1 MAILVYGSFVPDI
14 VYRVARL
21 PHKGEDLPASG
32 VRVVAAG
39 GGGNVAV
46 ALAGWGY
53 RVRAGGNSVG
63 IDALG
68 TWMAS
73 ELARLGI
80 SLPEHFVSPSGVTA
94 PNGILVTPDGERT
107 IIGND
112 YARVTWLPVTDWDGV
127 SAVMV
132 DAYSGD
138 AGSAVIGEAAG
149 RALPVVGADRT
160 GSELAGLS
168 VLLWSAAEHPEPAE
182 ARAAAMRGPWVA
194 VTSGSGP
201 IVVWSPDGSVR
212 EIRPPAQVVRD
223 TTGAGDIFA
232 ASVTAGVSDGADVP
246 AALERAADVAARYVA
261 RSRDSEIPPL
271 TSMGS

>member
-14 VYRVARL
+14 VYLVDRL
-21 PHKGEDLPASG
+21 PHKGEDLPASD

-39 GGGNVAV
+39 GGGNVGA

-63 IDALG
+63 VDALG
-68 TWMAS
+68 LWMAS

-80 SLPEHFVSPSGVTA
+80 AIPEDFVSPSGVTT

-112 YARVTWLPVTDWDGV
+112 YARVTWLPVTDWGGV
-127 SAVMV
+127 TAVMV

-138 AGSAVIGEAAG
+138 AGAAVIGEAA
-149 RALPVVGADRT
+149 RRNLPVVGADRT
-160 GSELAGLS
+160 GPELAQLS

-182 ARAAAMRGPWVA
+182 ARTAAMGGPWVA
-194 VTSGSGP
+194 VTGGSGP
-201 IVVWSPDGSVR
+201 ISVWSPDGAVR
-212 EIRPPAQVVRD
+212 EIRPPAHAVRD
-223 TTGAGDIFA
+223 TTGAGDVFA
-232 ASVTAGVSDGADVP
+232 AAVTAGVSDGADVP
-246 AALERAADVAARYVA
+246 AALEQAADVAARYVA
-261 RSRDSEIPPL
+261 RDRDSEIPPL